1 MMAIGRNTE
10 GLSPLRFST
19 RDRAGG
25 SAEEPDSESPLPNH
39 SRWWLSCQDV
49 QALRCDGRSAKVVSD
64 DKDATASE
72 EEVALRR
79 VETTAVTT

>member
-25 SAEEPDSESPLPNH
+25 SAEEPDSESPLTNH
-39 SRWWLSCQDV
+39 SRWRFSCQMV
-49 QALRCDGRSAKVVSD
+49 NHALRVLDSD
-64 DKDATASE
+64 DGASIDAEWRYRYCELVASS
-72 EEVALRR
+72 V
-79 VETTAVTT
+79 